1 MLKRL
6 ELQGFKSFAKKSV
19 LEFGSPITSIVGPN
33 GSGKSNVAEAF
44 RFALGEQSIKSM
56 RGRKGEDLIW
66 NGTTEMPKSSRA
78 SVKITFD
85 NRKKF
90 LNLDFEEVTVERAVY
105 RDGVNEYFLNGTQV
119 RLRDIVEMLAPTHIG
134 PSGHHIISQGEA
146 DKILNAKMPERKAMI
161 EDALG
166 LRIYHYKKQESEKK
180 LLKTEENIKQ
190 VGSLRREL
198 SPHIKFLKRQ
208 FEKLQKNKEL
218 RLELRKIFGGYLTLE
233 RAYLDREK
241 ERLVGEKNVPQA
253 SLVRLEKELQ
263 VKTKMLKTG
272 APDEKKTRLFDLE
285 KSLGELRVEKDSLTR
300 NLGRFEGQI
309 ASLKRVIE
317 LNKNTS
323 IEKLNISREEVE
335 KLEKELKDF
344 SAKIENSTDISFLK
358 SIFKKFLQGI
368 SSLLRSEKVVEKDN
382 NYEVELAR
390 LEGEKSTLELKI
402 VGTRKREEDIQNSF
416 KILQDEIE
424 KEKDVSRDLERSVF
438 RMKAEESS
446 LRAAIYHLEESE
458 KRLSF
463 EEQNFQN
470 DLKEAK
476 VVSGEAVLDFL
487 KKEAKVAPN
496 ADRIAL
502 KREIEKIK
510 IRLEEAGGI
519 GPDVE
524 KEFNDI
530 TARDIFLEKELAD
543 LQTSSD
549 SLKKL
554 IKDLEVELNE
564 SFKSGVLKIND
575 RFNTLFALMFDGG
588 SASLTVVKE
597 RMRKKKN
604 DEDEAGEILDENNP
618 DFIGDEEEREG
629 LDIKVSMP
637 RKKVRGLEMLS
648 GGERSLISI
657 ALIFAVSQVNPPPFL
672 ILDETDA
679 ALDEANSKR
688 YGDMLESLAKSS
700 QLILITHNRET
711 MSRAGVLYGVTM
723 GKDGYSKILSVA
735 FEEAL
740 AVAK

>member
-19 LEFGSPITSIVGPN
+19 LEFQSPITSIVGPN

-66 NGTTEMPKSSRA
+66 NGTSEVPKSSRA

-119 RLRDIVEMLAPTHIG
+119 RLRDIIEMLAPTHIG

-146 DKILNAKMPERKAMI
+146 DKILNAKMSERKAMI

-180 LLKTEENIKQ
+180 LVKTEENIKQ

-218 RLELRKIFGGYLTLE
+218 RLELRRLFGGYLTLE

-241 ERLVGEKNVPQA
+241 ERLGLEKNAPKDA
-253 SLVRLEKELQ
+253 LSRLEKELQ

-272 APDEKKTRLFDLE
+272 APDEKKIRLFDLE
-285 KSLGELRVEKDSLTR
+285 KSLGDLRVEKDSLTR

-309 ASLKRVIE
+309 ASLKRIIE
-317 LNKNTS
+317 LSKNVS
-323 IEKLNISREEVE
+323 VERSSISREEVE

-344 SAKIENSTDISFLK
+344 SEKVESSNDVAFLRG
-358 SIFKKFLQGI
+358 IFKKFLGGI
-368 SSLLRSEKVVEKDN
+368 SNLLRSENIREKNDH
-382 NYEVELAR
+382 YEVELAR
-390 LEGEKSTLELKI
+390 LEEEKSTMELKI
-402 VGTRKREEDIQNSF
+402 VGTKKREEDIQNSF
-416 KILQDEIE
+416 KVLQDEIE
-424 KEKDVSRDLERSVF
+424 REKDVSRDLEKSVF
-438 RMKAEESS
+438 RMKSEESE
-446 LRAAIYHLEESE
+446 LRARIYHIEESE

-476 VVSGEAVLDFL
+476 VVSGEAVVDFL
-487 KKEAKVAPN
+487 KKEAQVAAN

-530 TARDIFLEKELAD
+530 TARDIFLEKELTD
-543 LQTSSD
+543 LQASSD

-564 SFKSGVLKIND
+564 SFKTGVLKIND
-575 RFNTLFALMFDGG
+575 RFNTLFSLMFDGG

-597 RMRKKKN
+597 RMRKKKEGT
-604 DEDEAGEILDENNP
+604 DDPDEILDSAELE
-618 DFIGDEEEREG
+618 GEEEEREG

-711 MSRAGVLYGVTM
+711 MSRAGGLYGVTM
-723 GKDGYSKILSVA
+723 GSDGYSKILSVA